1 MAEKALRGGR
11 ACAFLQKVSAGKRSH
26 TWLWTELETVYL
38 RLKLEPTGQDPA
50 WDLNTPGLRINEV
63 QVLDVSWQEEFSE
76 RQSDR

>member
-76 RQSDR
+76 RQSDS